1 MAPYQVFVR
10 NFVSLQSPYNS
21 ILLYHG
27 LGTGKTCSA
36 ISIAEEMREYNNQIN
51 SKSKIIIVASPNVQE
66 NFKLQLFNEN
76 KLINNKGIWESEGC
90 VGNKLIKEVNPTN
103 NTNIDIT
110 KITKNVN
117 KLIKENYSFYGYT
130 KFANLIKQVMGEGDD
145 DEIKTTKLQNY
156 FDNGLVIIDEAHNIR
171 TTLLDGGKTAVD
183 MVNELVT
190 RTKSMRLCLLSG
202 TPMYNDNTEIIW
214 LLNLLNKNDNRD
226 TINKDRVFDKN
237 GEFKVDD
244 KGIEI
249 GKEYLIKHMR
259 GYVSFVRG
267 DNPFTF
273 PYKIYPSQFAA
284 SKNILSPKNYPKITL
299 NSKNI
304 TKGINHI
311 ELYVNEI
318 GSYQSIGYQA
328 IVESIKIKLEKMGAV
343 TDFDD
348 LDNFNYTILEEMILG
363 LNVIYPLQDLQR
375 GGAIS
380 ENDFREYIKNEKVI
394 QFYSSAK
401 EPYYNLSNL
410 SIIREGIDYNGI
422 KYPSTEHAYQAQ
434 KFIESDRKRFS
445 LDGDLGNLS
454 GFALVGAN
462 EQQWMKKYNIGI
474 IAKMASSDKNIK
486 KLKLTKDPAFDVNKN
501 YDIWIKILR
510 EKYKLEWFKEILI
523 GTGNAYLLEF
533 SKGLKKMQKK
543 VVLHFILV

>member
-1 MAPYQVFVR
+1 
-10 NFVSLQSPYNS
+10 
-21 ILLYHG
+21 
-27 LGTGKTCSA
+27 
-36 ISIAEEMREYNNQIN
+36 
-51 SKSKIIIVASPNVQE
+51 
-66 NFKLQLFNEN
+66 
-76 KLINNKGIWESEGC
+76 
-90 VGNKLIKEVNPTN
+90 
-103 NTNIDIT
+103 
-110 KITKNVN
+110 
-117 KLIKENYSFYGYT
+117 
-130 KFANLIKQVMGEGDD
+130 
-145 DEIKTTKLQNY
+145 
-156 FDNGLVIIDEAHNIR
+156 
-171 TTLLDGGKTAVD
+171 
-183 MVNELVT
+183 
-190 RTKSMRLCLLSG
+190 
-202 TPMYNDNTEIIW
+202 
-214 LLNLLNKNDNRD
+214 
-226 TINKDRVFDKN
+226 
-237 GEFKVDD
+237 
-244 KGIEI
+244 
-249 GKEYLIKHMR
+249 
-259 GYVSFVRG
+259 
-267 DNPFTF
+267 
-273 PYKIYPSQFAA
+273 
-284 SKNILSPKNYPKITL
+284 
-299 NSKNI
+299 
-304 TKGINHI
+304 
-311 ELYVNEI
+311 
-318 GSYQSIGYQA
+318 
-328 IVESIKIKLEKMGAV
+328 MGAV

-533 SKGLKKMQKK
+533 SKGAEKDAKKGSPPFYSGLIKDGVLYGTNTMGKMLMIIRDELNGKFLSERRKKNKMKKSKNKMKKSKNKMKIEEQEEQEQAVEEEEQKLKKN
-543 VVLHFILV
+543 